1 MKRTLTALALV
12 VASLAAPA
20 HADRES
26 QANLRC
32 TEAMIPMM
40 SAAARMGESDEQIS
54 LETIKIRADLM
65 VVFGQLYD
73 LGYLL
78 RERNQ
83 PDPEAKLRSVMLE
96 KIKLEDWAQDLNET
110 EQAMLINAMVKA
122 VEDGYHVE

>member
-12 VASLAAPA
+12 IAAIAGPA
-20 HADRES
+20 HADRDS

-40 SAAARMGESDEQIS
+40 SAAARMGETDAQIAE
-54 LETIKIRADLM
+54 ETIAIRSDLM

-73 LGYLL
+73 MGYLL

-83 PDPEAKLRSVMLE
+83 PDPEKQLRAAMTE
-96 KIKLEDWAQDLNET
+96 KIKTEDWAQDLNDRER
-110 EQAMLINAMVKA
+110 AMLINSMVRA